1 MGTPSFSQALTDL
14 IPPLRA
20 FARSLCGD
28 VTRADDL
35 VQETLLKAWNHRDQ
49 YQAGTNLRAW
59 LFTILR
65 NQFYSEIRHRKF
77 EVADP
82 EGVSTASLA
91 VRPDHDVSLHLRD
104 LQRALAELP
113 EDQRE
118 ALLLVTASGLS
129 YEEAA
134 EICECAVGTIK
145 SRISRA
151 RDRLVAIL
159 GPAAAR
165 VEPAPYDA
173 LTVGAVPRTPR
184 S

>member
-1 MGTPSFSQALTDL
+1 MSTSSFSQSLTEL

-28 VTRADDL
+28 ASRADDL
-35 VQETLLKAWNHRDQ
+35 VQEALLKAWNHRDQ
-49 YQAGTNLRAW
+49 YQPGTNLRAW

-82 EGVSTASLA
+82 DGLATAKLA
-91 VRPDHDVSLHLRD
+91 VKPAHDVNLHLRD
-104 LQRALAELP
+104 LQRALDELP
-113 EDQRE
+113 DDQRE

-134 EICECAVGTIK
+134 EVCECAVGTIK

-151 RDRLVAIL
+151 RDRLVGIL

-165 VEPAPYDA
+165 VESAPYEA
-173 LTVGAVPRTPR
+173 LTGSPTPRTSR